1 MVIMRL
7 EQTDSVWVKTEG
19 IVEWPGVFGGHEA
32 VPFRIIFYNSY
43 IHKKNRIQTAEA
55 VGAHVE
61 TETSTPGQIHT
72 LALPVLLLYI
82 DTKR

>member
-32 VPFRIIFYNSY
+32 VPFVVCF
-43 IHKKNRIQTAEA
+43 
-55 VGAHVE
+55 G
-61 TETSTPGQIHT
+61 
-72 LALPVLLLYI
+72 
-82 DTKR
+82 